1 MQAIIYDSFASSA
14 SQDSKKIAQEIL
26 TGQANNLEMG
36 QSGESIVCGNDKGH
50 GILTKLDEH
59 GEKLERQD
67 IILENMKNELKSHKR
82 QLEFL
87 NPRMDTLRQLSEG
100 YLDIRRRFFDV
111 YRRDMKH
118 PKDKKSTKAIRDGNA
133 AAHDGDAVADAFLFE
148 CDKRTDRT
156 TFRELYG
163 LDADQVLHYRTHLPF
178 PTLCLVKF

>member
-1 MQAIIYDSFASSA
+1 M
-14 SQDSKKIAQEIL
+14 
-26 TGQANNLEMG
+26 
-36 QSGESIVCGNDKGH
+36 H
-50 GILTKLDEH
+50 GIFTKLEEY
-59 GEKLERQD
+59 GEKLERQGM
-67 IILENMKNELKSHKR
+67 ILENVRKELESHKR

-100 YLDIRRRFFDV
+100 YLDNRRRFFDI
-111 YRRDMKH
+111 YRRYIKH
-118 PKDKKSTKAIRDGNA
+118 PKEKKSTKAIRDGNA

-178 PTLCLVKF
+178 PTLCPVKF